1 MSSPT
6 PNDIPDLAW
15 WQRIFRSR
23 SLLQYWLGGE
33 LRQIWVM
40 RFEEKTDNCIIY
52 QDYSTK
58 KVTVVKS
65 NHPITYTLT
74 EIK

>member
-1 MSSPT
+1 MT
-6 PNDIPDLAW
+6 NLDPNDLPELSW
-15 WQRIFRSR
+15 WKRIFRSR
-23 SLLQYWLGGE
+23 SLLQYWLGKE
-33 LRQIWVM
+33 LRQAWVM
-40 RFEEKTDNCIIY
+40 RFEEKSDNCIIY
-52 QDYSTK
+52 QDYVTK